1 MALLH
6 LSRSRIVTKNDR
18 SRNSFSSSFYN
29 TPDSNTLPEA
39 TETTSN
45 PIRVRQSILTSQNSL
60 SSHQAIHNPST
71 SPTAVSSNSFLSAPL
86 LKSVASSTALEEG
99 AGTVPPSTF
108 FVSDESN
115 KNRDYYHSSSAA
127 ATTLDQDR
135 RHPGQYSESILGS
148 PATGEYS
155 ATPSTQT
162 TQSRSPAT
170 YSLSPLMRTMRFF
183 RGTSS
188 ASSATA
194 TMTPNTLTPQSHFGQ
209 GNHIPPSPPSTSPHQ
224 TGRHSA
230 SSQPGL
236 PAAAPPAVSYRSN
249 GVAVYHPPPSTLFR
263 SHYMEPDAV
272 YEDDENADDEGG
284 DRSSGG
290 SYLTRSAYDS
300 SSRFPSTNTAG
311 EEEMMASLQR
321 LHEKHQQEDFER
333 EGRDQGGLCDGVR
346 DLNVEFHDEV
356 VSTSQSP
363 LDSRNAAEISQGV
376 EGKKSE
382 MYRDDLSTSAG
393 GYTGSDFQ
401 SDLLEDIENSM
412 LAEEFAS
419 RFPGSVFEQN
429 SGHMS
434 AHNLLRISS
443 VGSDWDDEE
452 EGRAEGEEES

>member
-1 MALLH
+1 M
-6 LSRSRIVTKNDR
+6 TKNER

-29 TPDSNTLPEA
+29 TPDSNTLPEG
-39 TETTSN
+39 TETTTSN

-71 SPTAVSSNSFLSAPL
+71 SPTAVSSHSFLSAPL
-86 LKSVASSTALEEG
+86 LLNSAASSTALEEG
-99 AGTVPPSTF
+99 GAGGTIPPSTL
-108 FVSDESN
+108 FVSDQAS
-115 KNRDYYHSSSAA
+115 KGRDYYHSSSAA
-127 ATTLDQDR
+127 ATSVDPDS

-148 PATGEYS
+148 PATGGYS

-194 TMTPNTLTPQSHFGQ
+194 TMTPNTLTPQSHSGQ
-209 GNHIPPSPPSTSPHQ
+209 GNPSPLITSPPQ
-224 TGRHSA
+224 TTRHST

-236 PAAAPPAVSYRSN
+236 PTAAPPGVSYRSN

-272 YEDDENADDEGG
+272 YEDEENEDDEGG

-311 EEEMMASLQR
+311 DEEMMASLQR
-321 LHEKHQQEDFER
+321 LHEKHQQEDSER
-333 EGRDQGGLCDGVR
+333 EGRDQGYHCDGVR
-346 DLNVEFHDEV
+346 DLNVEFHDEL
-356 VSTSQSP
+356 VSTSLSP
-363 LDSRNAAEISQGV
+363 LDSRNAAGISQGV
-376 EGKKSE
+376 EDKKTE
-382 MYRDDLSTSAG
+382 IYRDDLSTSAG

-443 VGSDWDDEE
+443 VGSDWDDDEE
-452 EGRAEGEEES
+452 EQEGRAEGEEC